1 MWSGNKGAKAQEKN
15 EMSTLEKSTIDVL
28 RHLSGDMVHIQLL
41 IYFQEHQDKPIK
53 HHTIHDLINGHS
65 SAYTSHY
72 VRSML
77 KFGLIQKVMSAFNE
91 QELGY
96 KITSQGIKFYK
107 MYKQIEANL
116 D

>member
-1 MWSGNKGAKAQEKN
+1 
-15 EMSTLEKSTIDVL
+15 MSTLEKSTIDVL
-28 RHLSGDMVHIQLL
+28 RHLSGDTVHLQLL
-41 IYFQEHQDKPIK
+41 IHFHEHKDKPIK
-53 HHTIHDLINGHS
+53 HREIHNLINGHS

-72 VRSML
+72 VRSMI
-77 KFGLIQKVMSAFNE
+77 KFGLIYRVMSAFNE

-116 D
+116 DWIKLSYEEM